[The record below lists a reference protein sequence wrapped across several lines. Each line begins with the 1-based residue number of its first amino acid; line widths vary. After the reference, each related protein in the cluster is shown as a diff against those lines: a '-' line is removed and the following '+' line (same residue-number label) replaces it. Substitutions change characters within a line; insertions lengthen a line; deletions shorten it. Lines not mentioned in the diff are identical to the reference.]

1 MAGQAS
7 IHPAVDSGVR
17 PGKPDLAGGGR
28 ELGLEPHDLHEPH
41 DALSPPTDAVA
52 PAV

>member
-28 ELGLEPHDLHEPH
+28 ELGLGPHKPH
-41 DALSPPTDAVA
+41 DALSPPMDAVA
-52 PAV
+52 PAA